1 MQFFFFD
8 LIGGPNQLFGHA
20 SSFFCSKCKT
30 PCKGVIFFFFKV
42 AVCNSSMGL
51 DCADK
56 EVVLVILLAVV
67 EVVLA
72 VVGVV

>member
-1 MQFFFFD
+1 
-8 LIGGPNQLFGHA
+8 
-20 SSFFCSKCKT
+20 
-30 PCKGVIFFFFKV
+30 
-42 AVCNSSMGL
+42 MGL